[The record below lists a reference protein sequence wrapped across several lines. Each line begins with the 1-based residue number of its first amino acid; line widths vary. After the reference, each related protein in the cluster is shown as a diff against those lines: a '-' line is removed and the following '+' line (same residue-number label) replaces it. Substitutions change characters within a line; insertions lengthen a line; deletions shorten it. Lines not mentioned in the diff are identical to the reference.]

1 MFHLTVAF
9 LPFLLLGL
17 GIAIAAVLLT
27 GLGLLLAA
35 LAGGTSVALLVKDKS
50 LKRLLLLGCGVL
62 ALAGIACVG
71 LVLGYM
77 TVEYNIGWAIVLHM
91 FNNLILSDTMT
102 RLSSYLP
109 APWGNGLIWAFII
122 ICSIAALVVLLVNIR
137 KIKLWLRRYQDDPL
151 CAKAFWSAP
160 GTITL
165 VAVLGVL
172 TVFTMVSLVIAA

>member
-35 LAGGTSVALLVKDKS
+35 LAGGTSVALLVQDKS

-71 LVLGYM
+71 LVLG
-77 TVEYNIGWAIVLHM
+77 WP
-91 FNNLILSDTMT
+91 
-102 RLSSYLP
+102 YLL
-109 APWGNGLIWAFII
+109 AAGCCLGA
-122 ICSIAALVVLLVNIR
+122 AALAIAGLCGCRRIGNKYGRVGATLLFAFAAAAAVLFGVIV
-137 KIKLWLRRYQDDPL
+137 
-151 CAKAFWSAP
+151 
-160 GTITL
+160 
-165 VAVLGVL
+165 VAVGVG
-172 TVFTMVSLVIAA
+172 